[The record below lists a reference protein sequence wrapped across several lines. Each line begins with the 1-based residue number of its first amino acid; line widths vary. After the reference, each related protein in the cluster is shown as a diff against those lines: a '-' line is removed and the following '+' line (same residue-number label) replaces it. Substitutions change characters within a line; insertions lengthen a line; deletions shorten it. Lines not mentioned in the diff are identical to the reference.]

1 MPYANVNGTKRSSWI
16 DSKCLNIFHIRSAPA
31 FRHSATASWSCFPVP
46 LREVKEALMG
56 WYLHRRDSTSI
67 KCVKR
72 THYVNKTTH
81 NFRLCLST
89 LNSFLRCWRVWNQE
103 STPLC
108 SKYICSP
115 NALPDPPLVSLDVF
129 HHWGH
134 LDSIHSS
141 RAQEVTTLQLHINL
155 WTAPMQC
162 MVTPNAEGIFFRI
175 LVRSHISSSIQIL
188 IWRAYSFAGQSSM
201 GLRCHQLQLH
211 FEYLVQRHLRL
222 LRMGYTWPESASKL
236 HNSIPTASHRKRY
249 VVVVLPHHHRAPDL
263 QVAGK

>member
-67 KCVKR
+67 KFAKR
-72 THYVNKTTH
+72 TQLN
-81 NFRLCLST
+81 NFRLCVST
-89 LNSFLRCWRVWNQE
+89 LNSLPRCWWVWNLHPYGPYVANTYVLQMPCLTHHWCPWMCSITGDTWTA
-103 STPLC
+103 STPAGPKKSRHSNCTSTCGPPPC
-108 SKYICSP
+108 SAWLRQMMMI
-115 NALPDPPLVSLDVF
+115 D
-129 HHWGH
+129 
-134 LDSIHSS
+134 
-141 RAQEVTTLQLHINL
+141 
-155 WTAPMQC
+155 
-162 MVTPNAEGIFFRI
+162 EGRFFRI
-175 LVRSHISSSIQIL
+175 LVWSNILSSIKTL
-188 IWRAYSFAGQSSM
+188 LRRACSFAGQSLM
-201 GLRCHQLQLH
+201 GLRCHQLHLH
-211 FEYLVQRHLRL
+211 FEYLIQRHLSL

-249 VVVVLPHHHRAPDL
+249 VFVVLPHHHRAPDL